1 MRASFSSRL
10 GGNRLV
16 LRAALF
22 AWVLA
27 ASLSAADGDPITAE
41 EKQRGFRTRT
51 LLAKP
56 RADLGAVA
64 RAEAAEAI
72 TLLRSHPRLGGIR
85 VLETD
90 GTDDVKAIIKRLIAT
105 GLYDYVEPDYIRNL
119 HVVPDDTRFATE
131 QWSLNNTGLDGG
143 TAGADIKATAAWD
156 IIREAPDVTVA
167 IMDTGIFLAHEDI
180 AANLWQNPRETGAGT
195 LPGIDDDSNGFVD
208 DVNGINA
215 TVARTSAAASNPN
228 DTNGH
233 GSHVA
238 GIIAGVGNNGKGVT
252 GIAWKTKIM
261 ALKFLGTNG
270 GTTSAA
276 IACLDYAIANGAQI
290 INGSYGSLA
299 FSQAEFDALKRARDA
314 GIIFVAA
321 AGNDSQE
328 ISSLPEYPAA
338 YLLDNIVAVAST
350 TRQDKLASYSTF
362 GSGLVEL
369 AAPGSSILSLGIG
382 SPTTYATK
390 SGTSMAAPHVTGA
403 LVLLKQQFPNDTYRG
418 LINRLLSS
426 VDVLPALEN
435 RVQTNGRLNLF
446 RALTTTDARPF
457 NDDFARRA
465 TLTGEANLV
474 RSSNTGATREAAEPD
489 HGVPAATGSL
499 WWTWQAPADGGKL
512 AVSTAGS
519 AVDTVLAIYALPATG
534 TPTLAN
540 LTRIAFNDDASAT
553 VNTSALTIN
562 TVPGTAYAIA
572 IAGKGTAT
580 GLIAFTLTAIPQNDA
595 FAQARV
601 LTGPSAL
608 VEGNNAGATGE
619 TGEPR
624 PRNATGGIVGSNR
637 SLWYRWTAPNTHA
650 YEVSCV
656 SPSIDPV
663 LSIYTGTTLASLV
676 QVAFDDD
683 GGARSDSLARF
694 NATAGVTYYIRADT
708 FGAGGKFILSLVD
721 AAWQFATE
729 DPINASP
736 SIAPDG
742 TVYLLDGFGYVHAIN
757 PTGTRKWRAQLSSG
771 YSFGGSAAVGVDGSV
786 YFGDDIGYFYA
797 LDPVTG
803 ARKWRFL
810 TGDVIW
816 TSPAVAADGT
826 IYVKSDDGVLYALNP
841 DGTKRWQVSI
851 PGDTY
856 SSPVIAAD
864 GTIYIG
870 SGDDT
875 ALYALNPD
883 GTQKWKVPLGS
894 TVYASPALGA
904 DGTIFI
910 GNYDGRCFAFRPNGT
925 ELWRFDTGS
934 PLSGSP
940 VIDTRGNVLF
950 GSYDK
955 KLYALNAATGAKRWE
970 YATGDV
976 IRSTTP
982 AVADDGTIYLGSDD
996 GLIHALTADGALL
1009 RTYATGGPIIAS
1021 PVLSG
1026 GKLYAASTD
1035 GKLYA
1040 FDTGNNLART
1050 PWPMHRHNLRR
1061 SARPGDLAGLP
1072 AIATQPV
1079 APSGATAGSSVSIS
1093 SRAQITGAGAVT
1105 YQWYFNDV
1113 VIAGATAAT
1122 LTLPSVQG
1130 SNAGVYRVL
1139 AAGPGGSVMS
1149 LATTLSI
1156 AAATGQTARLINLA
1170 VRTNAG
1176 SGANVLFVGFV
1187 VGGTGTSG
1195 NKPLLFRGVGPTLS
1209 VFGVTGVLADPKLQ
1223 IFSGTNLLLEN
1234 DDWAGNAQVAA
1245 LTPQV
1250 GAFALASV
1258 TSKDAALALGLTAG
1272 AYSAQVSGAGNTSGV
1287 VLAEIYD
1294 GTATADLTAATPRL
1308 INVSARTQVG
1318 TGANILIAGFVVGG
1332 TGTKTVLVRA
1342 IGPTLG
1348 VFGVPGV
1355 LADPKLQLFTG
1366 TTFLQENDNWGT
1378 STNAAQIAG
1387 ASAAVGA
1394 FALALESKDAVL
1406 LLTLQPGSYSA
1417 QVSGV
1422 GPAAVNTGAALV
1434 EVYEVP

>member
-1 MRASFSSRL
+1 MASTLLSRA
-10 GGNRLV
+10 GGNWSRW
-16 LRAALF
+16 RAALF
-22 AWVLA
+22 ALA
-27 ASLSAADGDPITAE
+27 LFANLSAADDTPISTE
-41 EKQRGFRTRT
+41 EKERGYRARTI
-51 LLAKP
+51 LAKP
-56 RADLGAVA
+56 RAGLTDVE
-64 RAEAAEAI
+64 RAEATEN
-72 TLLRSHPRLGGIR
+72 LLLVRTHPRLGGIR
-85 VLETD
+85 ILESD
-90 GTDDVKAIIKRLIAT
+90 GRDDVKSVITRLVAT

-119 HVVPDDTRFATE
+119 LVVPNDPRFAAD
-131 QWSLNNTGLDGG
+131 QWSLQNTGQDGG
-143 TAGADIKATAAWD
+143 TAGADIKAVAAWS
-156 IIREAPDVTVA
+156 IIREAPDVTIGV
-167 IMDTGIFLAHEDI
+167 MDTGISLTHEDI
-180 AANLWQNPRETGAGT
+180 AANLWQNPRETGAGK
-195 LPGIDDDSNGFVD
+195 LIGADDDANGYVD

-215 TVARTSAAASNPN
+215 TVARTAATATNVN

-238 GIIAGVGNNGKGVT
+238 GIIAGIGDNEKGVA
-252 GIAWKTKIM
+252 GIAWKAKLM

-276 IACLDYAIANGAQI
+276 VACLDYAIANGAQI
-290 INGSYGSLA
+290 INGSYGSLSY
-299 FSQAEFDALKRARDA
+299 SQAEFDAIKRARDA

-362 GSGLVEL
+362 GSGLIEL

-382 SPTTYATK
+382 SPNAYATK

-403 LVLLKQQFPNDTYRG
+403 LALLKQQFPNDSYRA

-435 RVQTNGRLNLF
+435 RVQTNGRLNLL
-446 RALTTTDARPF
+446 RALSTTDARPF

-465 TLTGEANLV
+465 ALTGEANLV
-474 RSSNTGATREAAEPD
+474 RSSNTGATRETGEPD
-489 HGVPAATGSL
+489 HGVPAAGGSL

-512 AVSTAGS
+512 TVSTAGS
-519 AVDTVLAIYALPATG
+519 AVDTVLTLYALPATG
-534 TPTLAN
+534 APTLAN
-540 LTRIAFNDDASAT
+540 LTRIAFNDDASASIT
-553 VNTSALTIN
+553 TSALTID
-562 TVPGTAYAIA
+562 TAPGATYAIV

-580 GLIAFTLTAIPQNDA
+580 GLVTFTLTAVPLNDT
-595 FAQARV
+595 FAQART
-601 LTGPSAL
+601 LTGQSAL
-608 VEGNNAGATGE
+608 AEGNNAGATGE
-619 TGEPR
+619 AGEPR
-624 PRNATGGIVGSNR
+624 PRNALGSIVGSNR

-663 LSIYTGTTLASLV
+663 LSIYTGSTLATLS

-683 GGARSDSLARF
+683 GGAFRDSLARF
-694 NATAGVTYYIRADT
+694 NAIAGVTYYIRADT
-708 FGAGGKFILSLVD
+708 FGAGGKFKLSLVD

-742 TVYLLDGFGYVHAIN
+742 TIYLLDEFGYVHALN
-757 PTGTRKWRAQLSSG
+757 PSGTRKWRSTVSSG
-771 YSFGGSAAVGVDGSV
+771 NAYGGAVALGPDGTL
-786 YFGDDIGYFYA
+786 YFGDDIGYVYA

-826 IYVKSDDGVLYALNP
+826 IYVKSDDGLLYAFNP
-841 DGTKRWQVSI
+841 DGTKRWQFSI

-856 SSPVIAAD
+856 SSPVIATD

-870 SGDDT
+870 SGDDS

-883 GTQKWKVPLGS
+883 GTQKWKVSLGS

-910 GNYDGRCFAFRPNGT
+910 GNYDGRCFAFRANGT

-940 VIDTRGNVLF
+940 IIDTRGNVLF

-955 KLYALNAATGAKRWE
+955 KLYALNPATGAKRWE

-976 IRSTTP
+976 IRGTSP

-996 GLIHALTADGALL
+996 GLIHALTAEGALI
-1009 RTYATGGPIIAS
+1009 RTYATGAPIIAS

-1026 GKLYAASTD
+1026 GKLYAGSTD

-1050 PWPMHRHNLRR
+1050 PWPMHRQNLRR
-1061 SARPGDLAGLP
+1061 SARPGDLAGIP
-1072 AIATQPV
+1072 AIGTQPV
-1079 APSGATAGSSVSIS
+1079 APSGAIAGTAVSITS
-1093 SRAQITGAGAVT
+1093 LATIPGGGAVT
-1105 YQWYFNDV
+1105 YQWYVNDV
-1113 VIAGATAAT
+1113 AIAGATAAT
-1122 LTLPSVQG
+1122 LTLPSAQG
-1130 SNAGVYRVL
+1130 SNSGTYRVL
-1139 AAGPGGSVMS
+1139 AIGAGGSIIS
-1149 LATTLSI
+1149 KATTLSV
-1156 AAATGQTARLINLA
+1156 AASTGDTARLINLA

-1187 VGGTGTSG
+1187 VGGAGTSG
-1195 NKPLLFRGVGPTLS
+1195 TKPLLFRAVGPTLS
-1209 VFGVTGVLADPKLQ
+1209 VFGVTATLSDPKLQ

-1234 DDWAGNAQVAA
+1234 DDWAGNAQVTA
-1245 LTPQV
+1245 LTAQV
-1250 GAFALASV
+1250 GAFALAPV
-1258 TSKDAALALGLTAG
+1258 TSKDSALALGLTAG
-1272 AYSAQVSGAGNTSGV
+1272 PYSAQVSGVGTASGV

-1294 GTATADLTAATPRL
+1294 GTGTFTAATPRL

-1332 TGTKTVLVRA
+1332 TGTKTVLLRA

-1355 LADPKLQLFTG
+1355 LVDPKLQLFTG
-1366 TTFLQENDNWGT
+1366 TTLLQENDNWGAA
-1378 STNAAQIAG
+1378 SNAAQIATT
-1387 ASAAVGA
+1387 SAAVGA
-1394 FALALESKDAVL
+1394 FALELASRDAVL
-1406 LLTLQPGSYSA
+1406 LLTLQPGSYTA

-1422 GPAAVNTGAALV
+1422 NNTTGAALV